1 MSSGGPSHSSEG
13 DSYRREVYQI
23 REDQELTLSEKFNR
37 FLSLGC
43 EYLDVE
49 NGHIKRINKER
60 GVHDIIA
67 TAGGEGEFLEV
78 GAQHTHAT
86 TFCRRTIEQDSP
98 LAISHASEQGWAG
111 DPAYQTHELECYLG
125 ATILAEGTTYGTV
138 CFVSKAP
145 HTREF
150 SASERAFVELVA
162 GVVGTEIEAK
172 RYEYKLADR
181 ERLNAVLNRV
191 LRHNLRNSMNAVSGY
206 AELLT
211 QRLTGDEQK
220 LAQRIMTSADNLTE
234 LGETARKLENVARD
248 ASPPEHQNLGSLLS
262 SVATEL
268 REHHPEA
275 EIDIEVPDSQTAF
288 ANEYLKPALYELGEN
303 AITHTDEDPELE
315 LSLYSETEQDDWV
328 VIEVEDNG
336 SGLPEMERD
345 ILRGQIET
353 QLEHGQ
359 GLGLWFVYWTV
370 VRSGGKLTV
379 AVDEG
384 TTIRVWLH
392 SDDTPDADLQWYLD
406 IPAENDMV

>member
-1 MSSGGPSHSSEG
+1 MSSEDPSRPSEENT
-13 DSYRREVYQI
+13 YRREVYQI

-37 FLSLGC
+37 LLTLGC
-43 EYLDVE
+43 EYLGVE
-49 NGHIKRINKER
+49 NGHIKRIDKER
-60 GVHDIIA
+60 GIHDVIA
-67 TAGGEGEFLEV
+67 SAGGEGELLEI

-98 LAISHASEQGWAG
+98 LAISHASEQGWAD
-111 DPAYQTHELECYLG
+111 DPAYHTHNLECYLG
-125 ATILAEGTTYGTV
+125 ATVSVEGTTFGTV

-145 HTREF
+145 HSRQF

-181 ERLNAVLNRV
+181 DRLNAVLNRV
-191 LRHNLRNSMNAVSGY
+191 LRHNLRNSMNVVSGY

-211 QRLTGDEQK
+211 QRLTGDEQE
-220 LAQRIMTSADNLTE
+220 LAKRIVASADKLTE
-234 LGETARKLENVARD
+234 LGETARNLESVARD
-248 ASPPEHQNLGSLLS
+248 AGPPEQQELGSLMS
-262 SVATEL
+262 AVATEL
-268 REHHPEA
+268 RECHSEA
-275 EIDIEVPDSQTAF
+275 AVDIEIPDSQTAF

-303 AITHTDEDPELE
+303 AITHTDEDPELK
-315 LSLYSETEQDDWV
+315 LSLQSETKHDDWV
-328 VIEVEDNG
+328 VIEIDDNG
-336 SGLPEMERD
+336 TGLPELERN
-345 ILRGQIET
+345 ILRGRMET

-392 SDDTPDADLQWYLD
+392 SEDIPNDDLQWYLD
-406 IPAENDMV
+406 LPIENDMI